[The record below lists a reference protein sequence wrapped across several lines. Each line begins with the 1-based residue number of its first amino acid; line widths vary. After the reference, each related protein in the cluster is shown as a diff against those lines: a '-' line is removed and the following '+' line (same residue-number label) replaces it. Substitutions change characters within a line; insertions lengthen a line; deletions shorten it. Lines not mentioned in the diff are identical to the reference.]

1 VELEHKAPG
10 KAEVAKQPPQRSGA
24 LCAKTGAESE
34 DAEASTGLSHE
45 VPKQRFRG
53 EGRVRG
59 GHGVPAQQETIRS
72 ACRNQAMQ
80 EKAVVAHGEYNL
92 SGPEVFERAAFDFY
106 FITRPKSREH
116 AFTVNA

>member
-1 VELEHKAPG
+1 
-10 KAEVAKQPPQRSGA
+10 
-24 LCAKTGAESE
+24 
-34 DAEASTGLSHE
+34 
-45 VPKQRFRG
+45 
-53 EGRVRG
+53 
-59 GHGVPAQQETIRS
+59 
-72 ACRNQAMQ
+72 MQ